1 MGIHKESSINLS
13 KLAGSIYRAIA
24 HGLSRAVIRVVQG
37 GKALGGFLSGFAGS
51 LFGGF
56 AKDLDNVD
64 TITKT
69 IMVAIAGGTASMLG
83 GGKFANGAMSAAFI
97 FMFNEMGKRLVLD
110 ARSKAALQKIRGYLK
125 VSKVTQ
131 YTVAVGKYTVDLI
144 RGNPIGDILEM
155 RGIAKGEQSSWEL
168 AAEAVSAIP
177 KVAEFR
183 INEIAMD
190 MITQYEIENNYELKT
205 FWQGVYHAH

>member
-1 MGIHKESSINLS
+1 VAYGIGHGIQALQKLYQQ

-97 FMFNEMGKRLVLD
+97 FMFNHLVIETTNAANGLHKRLVVYNGD
-110 ARSKAALQKIRGYLK
+110 
-125 VSKVTQ
+125 
-131 YTVAVGKYTVDLI
+131 GK
-144 RGNPIGDILEM
+144 
-155 RGIAKGEQSSWEL
+155 
-168 AAEAVSAIP
+168 
-177 KVAEFR
+177 
-183 INEIAMD
+183 
-190 MITQYEIENNYELKT
+190 
-205 FWQGVYHAH
+205 